1 MPVCEKKIY
10 SIKPPTLISY
20 MYIWSVLFEP
30 LGYFVLYRIGSVN
43 ITISRS
49 LQLLVLSSLI
59 LFFINSKKKSFY
71 LDRIDQGF
79 IKYFLI
85 FCLCY
90 VFSFINVE
98 VIQNLIDE
106 NRVKIMFDGYEIVSP
121 ASRAAIIILSSFYKL
136 IYFIIL
142 FRYLVG
148 DVYLQ
153 RKFLFLFKKMFF
165 VVMTLG
171 FIDYLSIILD
181 FGYIFSRHIHEDVS
195 VGARFHGVFGEPRHV
210 LPYLTLVAVI
220 SLLIRN
226 FELKLV
232 TSIWWILILTA
243 LFLTGSFSSVV
254 AVFLAVI
261 SIIIYQKRYIYILIL
276 FPVLLFFY
284 YASNEFNPHVAY
296 YTNHFYELF
305 DRLINTS
312 FSDFNYELVG
322 SFGGQDRDI
331 YTLLKRVY
339 EIPSLSGILNL
350 LLGTGIMSAAVD
362 YNYAIGNNIFDMS
375 PPSSWFIV
383 LFYEIGLLGL
393 FLFIY
398 SLYRPI
404 WRFLPDGC
412 GRLHAKELLIFITV
426 ICMIQK
432 SDMIYIFIGFL
443 WSFYAIKPAR

>member
-210 LPYLTLVAVI
+210 L
-220 SLLIRN
+220 S
-226 FELKLV
+226 
-232 TSIWWILILTA
+232 
-243 LFLTGSFSSVV
+243 
-254 AVFLAVI
+254 
-261 SIIIYQKRYIYILIL
+261 
-276 FPVLLFFY
+276 
-284 YASNEFNPHVAY
+284 
-296 YTNHFYELF
+296 
-305 DRLINTS
+305 
-312 FSDFNYELVG
+312 
-322 SFGGQDRDI
+322 
-331 YTLLKRVY
+331 
-339 EIPSLSGILNL
+339 
-350 LLGTGIMSAAVD
+350 
-362 YNYAIGNNIFDMS
+362 
-375 PPSSWFIV
+375 
-383 LFYEIGLLGL
+383 
-393 FLFIY
+393 
-398 SLYRPI
+398 
-404 WRFLPDGC
+404 RFLSET
-412 GRLHAKELLIFITV
+412 LN
-426 ICMIQK
+426 
-432 SDMIYIFIGFL
+432 
-443 WSFYAIKPAR
+443 